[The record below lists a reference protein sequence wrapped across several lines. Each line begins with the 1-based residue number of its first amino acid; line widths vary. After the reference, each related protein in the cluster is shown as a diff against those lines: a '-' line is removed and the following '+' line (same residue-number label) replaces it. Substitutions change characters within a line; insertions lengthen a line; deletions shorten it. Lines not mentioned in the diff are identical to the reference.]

1 MSNRVEG
8 HAVESYMHV
17 VKRGARGMPITQDE
31 NDRRRF
37 ARLLY
42 HMNDHYKDEYWEQNT
57 ASLPD
62 FERPA
67 SYPERRPLVA
77 VLAWTLMPNHFHLIL
92 REITE
97 NGIAKFMQKLG
108 NSMSTYNNLKYNEKG
123 SLFQGSYKGILIDDD
138 EYLRWVA
145 SYVMV
150 KNVFELYPGG
160 LVIAADDF
168 DKAWRW
174 AQTYEFSSFTQYAQR
189 DGSPLLEKDILGELF
204 SNPREFKDSARDM
217 ILARTWEH
225 KESKHLILE

>member
-8 HAVESYMHV
+8 HAVNSYLHV

-31 NDRRRF
+31 KDRRRF

-42 HMNDHYKDEYWEQNT
+42 HMNDHYKDEYWELNT
-57 ASLPD
+57 ASLLD

-67 SYPERRPLVA
+67 SYPKRRPLVG

-92 REITE
+92 KEITE

-108 NSMSTYNNLKYNEKG
+108 NSMTTHHNLKYGEKG
-123 SLFQGSYKGILIDDD
+123 SLFQGSYKGILIDAD

-160 LVIAADDF
+160 LATAADDF
-168 DKAWRW
+168 DRAWDW
-174 AQTYEFSSFTQYAQR
+174 AQTYEFSSFASYVR
-189 DGSPLLEKDILGELF
+189 VKDSPVLEKDILGELF
-204 SNPREFKDSARDM
+204 SNAYEFKDSARDM
-217 ILARTWEH
+217 ILSRTWEH